1 MIHVSTIIQVVD
13 NSGATLLRCIRLL
26 RGSKRTRASIGN
38 YIVGSIQK
46 ISSTKTSKQGKN
58 KKNVAI
64 GDVCKALIICS
75 SSIIS
80 RFGTVRFRSDKNSV
94 ILVSDNFSPI
104 ASRVVGPAF
113 LELRKSKQIKI
124 LSLADIAL

>member
-64 GDVCKALIICS
+64 GDVFKALIICS

-80 RFGTVRFRSDKNSV
+80 RFGTVRFRSDKNS
-94 ILVSDNFSPI
+94 IFLQLLLVLLVQHF
-104 ASRVVGPAF
+104 
-113 LELRKSKQIKI
+113 
-124 LSLADIAL
+124 

>member
-1 MIHVSTIIQVVD
+1 MIQPQTLVKVVD

>member
-1 MIHVSTIIQVVD
+1 MIHVSTLVQVVD

-26 RGSKRTRASIGN
+26 RGSKRTRATVGN

-46 ISSTKTSKQGKN
+46 ISSVKITKQGKN
-58 KKNVAI
+58 KKTVSI

-75 SSIIS
+75 SSPIS
-80 RFGTVRFRSDKNSV
+80 RFGTVNFCADKNSV

-124 LSLADIAL
+124 LSLADAAL